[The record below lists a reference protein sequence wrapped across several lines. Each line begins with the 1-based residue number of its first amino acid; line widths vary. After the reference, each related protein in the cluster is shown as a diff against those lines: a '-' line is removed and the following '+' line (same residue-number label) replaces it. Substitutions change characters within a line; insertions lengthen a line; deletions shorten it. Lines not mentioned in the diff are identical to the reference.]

1 MAIIEHVEVDTLRPG
16 LSVVLGGQEIGRL
29 EDVLPQ
35 PDGRHALRLITRR
48 PDGRLIAV
56 PIDWVRDVRENHV
69 ELWVSQ
75 TEIDELPE
83 YIPPIDVSVARERV
97 QRALDEHP
105 STQGVGIRVT
115 DRNGILE
122 LHGTVADAAAR
133 ANAST
138 VAQAV
143 GGVGP
148 VRNLIG
154 TQAEPDMTAAGYG
167 YPWLRT
173 LIQRTTGLECN
184 EPQLARIE
192 DIAEQKL
199 VDLFDVAEEV
209 ALANGRTRVLRHDL
223 PLTKGVQLLL
233 LEVADI
239 AREFQ
244 LEPLLAFLSDAG
256 IRVPFDESLRPE
268 IPRLM
273 AALLIMTGR
282 IVGLIESPEGRVDG
296 ARPSSSAV
304 DRAGA
309 ILDLA
314 L

>member
-16 LSVVLGGQEIGRL
+16 MSVALGGREVGRL

-48 PDGRLIAV
+48 PDGRLVAI
-56 PIDWVRDVRENHV
+56 PIDWVRGVRDNRV
-69 ELWVSQ
+69 ELWVTQ
-75 TEIDELPE
+75 TEVDELPE
-83 YIPPIDVSVARERV
+83 YIPPRERV
-97 QRALDEHP
+97 QRALDEHA
-105 STQGVGIRVT
+105 STQGAGIRVT
-115 DRNGILE
+115 DHDGILE
-122 LHGTVADAAAR
+122 LHGTVSDSAAR
-133 ANAST
+133 ANASV
-138 VAQAV
+138 VARQV

-154 TQAEPDMTAAGYG
+154 TRADPQMTATGYG
-167 YPWLRT
+167 YPWLHT
-173 LIQRTTGLECN
+173 LVERTTGLDCDET
-184 EPQLARIE
+184 QLARIE

-209 ALANGRTRVLRHDL
+209 ALANGRSRVLRHDL

-244 LEPLLAFLSDAG
+244 LEPLLAFLADAG
-256 IRVPFDESLRPE
+256 IRVPFDAGLRPE

-273 AALLIMTGR
+273 AALLIMTSR
-282 IVGLIESPEGRVDG
+282 VVGLVESPDGRVDG
-296 ARPSSSAV
+296 TRPSRSAV

>member
-56 PIDWVRDVRENHV
+56 PIDWVRDVRENRV

-192 DIAEQKL
+192 DIAEQK
-199 VDLFDVAEEV
+199 
-209 ALANGRTRVLRHDL
+209 RV
-223 PLTKGVQLLL
+223 P
-233 LEVADI
+233 
-239 AREFQ
+239 AR
-244 LEPLLAFLSDAG
+244 AIAG
-256 IRVPFDESLRPE
+256 IPVRRGHPRTLRRKSATRNSAP
-268 IPRLM
+268 
-273 AALLIMTGR
+273 
-282 IVGLIESPEGRVDG
+282 DG
-296 ARPSSSAV
+296 CTADH
-304 DRAGA
+304 DRADRGTHRVA
-309 ILDLA
+309 
-314 L
+314 